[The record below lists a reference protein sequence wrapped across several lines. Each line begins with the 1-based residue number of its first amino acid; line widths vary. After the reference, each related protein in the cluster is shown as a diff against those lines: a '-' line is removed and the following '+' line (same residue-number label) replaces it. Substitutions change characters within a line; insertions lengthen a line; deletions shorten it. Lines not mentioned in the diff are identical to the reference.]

1 MGCGGG
7 RSMGICFEKMM
18 MNLIR
23 VLLVDDHPIVRQG
36 VRSVLAGHPDIAVI
50 GEADSAPAL
59 FAALAERVPD
69 VVLLDV
75 RLPGQNGIETAQ
87 RLKREWPAVKVIIL
101 TTYEDDE
108 YLFGALRAGAEGYL
122 LKSASPEMLA
132 AAIRQVAAGERL
144 LSPALVGKLMREFGE
159 LARTQ
164 AQAETGLTAQEIAV
178 LRLIAAG
185 ATNREIADRL
195 YWSEVTVKRKVQD
208 ILEKMG
214 VANRPQAVAE
224 AAKRGLL

>member
-1 MGCGGG
+1 
-7 RSMGICFEKMM
+7 
-18 MNLIR
+18 MNPIR

-36 VRSVLAGHPDIAVI
+36 VRSVLANHHDIEIV
-50 GEADSAPAL
+50 GEADSAAAL
-59 FAALAERVPD
+59 FAALPGRQPD
-69 VVLLDV
+69 LILLDI
-75 RLPGQNGIETAQ
+75 RMPHQNGIETAQ
-87 RLKREWPAVKVIIL
+87 RVKQEWPAVKVIIL

-122 LKSASPEMLA
+122 LKSASPEMLP

-144 LSPALVGKLMREFGE
+144 LSPALVSTLMREFGE
-159 LARTQ
+159 LAKNQ
-164 AQAETGLTAQEIAV
+164 AQIASGLSDQEVTV

-195 YWSEVTVKRKVQD
+195 YWSEATVKRKVQD
-208 ILEKMG
+208 ILEKLG

-224 AAKRGLL
+224 ASRRGLL

>member
-1 MGCGGG
+1 MTD
-7 RSMGICFEKMM
+7 R
-18 MNLIR
+18 LR
-23 VLLVDDHPIVRQG
+23 VFLVDDHPIVRQG
-36 VRSVLAGHPDIAVI
+36 VRSVLANHPDIEIV
-50 GEADSAPAL
+50 GEADSAATL
-59 FAALAERVPD
+59 FALLPERQPD
-69 VVLLDV
+69 VLLLDI
-75 RLPGQNGIETAQ
+75 RMPRQNGIEITQ
-87 RLKREWPAVKVIIL
+87 RVKREWPAVKVIIL

-132 AAIRQVAAGERL
+132 SAIRQVAAGERL
-144 LSPALVGKLMREFGE
+144 LSSGLVGKLMREFSE

-164 AQAETGLTAQEIAV
+164 AQAQSGLTAQEIEV

-185 ATNREIADRL
+185 ATNREIADQL

>member
-1 MGCGGG
+1 MTP
-7 RSMGICFEKMM
+7 
-18 MNLIR
+18 IR

-36 VRSVLAGHPDIAVI
+36 VRSVLALHPDIAVV

-59 FAALAERVPD
+59 FAALAVEPAD

-75 RLPGQNGIETAQ
+75 RLPGLNGIEITQ
-87 RLKREWPAVKVIIL
+87 RLKRERPEVKIILL
-101 TTYEDDE
+101 TTYEDEE

-122 LKSASPEMLA
+122 LKSASPEALA
-132 AAIRQVAAGERL
+132 SAIRQVAAGERL
-144 LSPALVGKLMREFGE
+144 LSPALVGKVMREFGQ
-159 LARTQ
+159 LARAQ
-164 AQAETGLTAQEIAV
+164 AQAEVGLSAQEIEV

-195 YWSEVTVKRKVQD
+195 YWSEATVKRKIQD
-208 ILEKMG
+208 ILEKLG

-224 AAKRGLL
+224 ATRRGLL